1 MQRWFGNKLF
11 NTWEDDEKDDEK
23 DDDGEQEEVIQI
35 QFIVEIT
42 ANRQTRDSGLNY
54 SEPTSWSPS

>member
-11 NTWEDDEKDDEK
+11 NTCEDDEKDDY
-23 DDDGEQEEVIQI
+23 GEQEEVIQI

-54 SEPTSWSPS
+54 SEPTS